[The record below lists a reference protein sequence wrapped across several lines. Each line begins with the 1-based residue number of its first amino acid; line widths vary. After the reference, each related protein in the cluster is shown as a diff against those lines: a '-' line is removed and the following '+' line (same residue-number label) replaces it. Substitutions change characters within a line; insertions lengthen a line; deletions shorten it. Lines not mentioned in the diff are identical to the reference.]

1 MFENGLMN
9 LTNWAAN
16 VIMPTLAGLMFAA
29 AVYRF
34 GKAQPYAH
42 LSWAGLACLMCSGLL
57 RLLESF
63 AEQATAT
70 DPDRCWIALLGLVN
84 WTANVILPLYGT
96 IQVVMTVLHL
106 GGVLE
111 RMNVGDSWARNALAA
126 LMCFSLSGLL
136 RLAEFWIQNGTS
148 GVR

>member
-1 MFENGLMN
+1 MFENGMMN

-16 VIMPTLAGLMFAA
+16 VIMPALAGLMFAA

-42 LSWAGLACLMCSGLL
+42 LSWAGFASLMCSGLL

-63 AEQATAT
+63 AQQASPN

-84 WTANVILPLYGT
+84 WAANVMLPLYGT

-111 RMNVGDSWARNALAA
+111 RLTVGDAWARNALAA
-126 LMCFSLSGLL
+126 LMCFGLSGLL
-136 RLAEFWIQNGTS
+136 RLAEFWIQNGTP

>member
-1 MFENGLMN
+1 MFEHGLLN

-16 VIMPTLAGLMFAA
+16 VIMPALAGLMFAA

-42 LSWAGLACLMCSGLL
+42 LSWAGFASLMCSGLL

-63 AEQATAT
+63 AQQAAAK

-84 WTANVILPLYGT
+84 WTSNVMLPLYGT

-111 RMNVGDSWARNALAA
+111 RMSIGDAWARNALTA
-126 LMCFSLSGLL
+126 LMCFALSGLL
-136 RLAEFWIQNGTS
+136 RLAEFWIQNGTA